1 MIPVKW
7 YISIMLFAG
16 AVTFVY
22 GIANGDI
29 KTILGSFLFTGIG
42 GGAYLLYRKPRI
54 GTISIPKASQQ
65 INEVLQSPPVIL
77 QREVETPVEPLVK
90 PDPVS
95 ADSSFSKAGD
105 CLPLPLKSENPPNK
119 VDQRNWAW
127 LISIGVVL
135 SLCIVGTVIYAYSSN
150 KASTLGQAGGNSAGI
165 SKALLDEAKAGD
177 AAAQTSIGRAYW
189 QGTGVPKDYV
199 QAVYWL
205 RKAAEQGNPGAQLGL
220 GIIYD
225 GELEEVKDVPQDQA
239 QAALWL
245 RKAAEQGN
253 GIAEYLLGHLYAS
266 GRGVPQD
273 YVQAV
278 AWYLKA
284 AEHGEMKSRAESEL
298 GRLYAHGLGVALD
311 YSQAAIWYRKAAGQ
325 GDSDAELG
333 LGTLYSR
340 GSGVPKDNVIAASW
354 FLKSADHG
362 NADAQMLLGILY
374 GSGTGV
380 SKDYEK
386 AAVWYH
392 KAADQGNDLA
402 QYNLATLY
410 VSGQGVPQ
418 DYGQAAAWC
427 RKAAEQGNTDAQTAL
442 GGFYEG
448 GRGVEQS
455 YVEAYYWFNIAVA
468 GSKGEEREKL
478 VSARDYA
485 ATKLTSTDLSQ
496 AQTRATDWFTA
507 HPVQR

>member
-65 INEVLQSPPVIL
+65 INEALQSPPVIL
-77 QREVETPVEPLVK
+77 QKEVETPVEPLVK

-127 LISIGVVL
+127 LISVGVVL
-135 SLCIVGTVIYAYSSN
+135 SLCIVGTAIYAYSSN
-150 KASTLGQAGGNSAGI
+150 KASTLGQVGGNSAGI
-165 SKALLDEAKAGD
+165 SNALLDEAKAGD
-177 AAAQTSIGRAYW
+177 AAVQTSIGRAYW

-278 AWYLKA
+278 AWYRKA
-284 AEHGEMKSRAESEL
+284 AERGEMMANAQCAL
-298 GRLYAHGLGVALD
+298 GQLYANGQGVPQD
-311 YSQAAIWYRKAAGQ
+311 YRQAVAWDRKAAEQ
-325 GDSDAELG
+325 GNADAETSLG
-333 LGTLYSR
+333 ILYSQGR
-340 GSGVPKDNVIAASW
+340 GVPHDYALAASW
-354 FLKSADHG
+354 FRKSAEQG
-362 NADAQMLLGILY
+362 NVDAQMRLAILY
-374 GSGTGV
+374 GNGIGV
-380 SKDYEK
+380 SKDYTE
-386 AAVWYH
+386 AAAWYR
-392 KAADQGNDLA
+392 KAADQGNAYSEYELGS
-402 QYNLATLY
+402 LY

-418 DYGQAAAWC
+418 DYGQAATWY
-427 RKAAEQGNTDAQTAL
+427 RKAAEQGNTDAQAAI
-442 GGFYEG
+442 GAFYG
-448 GRGVEQS
+448 VGNGVEQS
-455 YVEAYYWFNIAVA
+455 YVDAYYWLDLAVA
-468 GSKGEEREKL
+468 GSKGDGREKL
-478 VSARDYA
+478 VAARDFA
-485 ATKLTSTDLSQ
+485 ATKLTPIELSQ
-496 AQTRATDWFTA
+496 AQTRATDWFAA
-507 HPVQR
+507 HPGQR